1 MDKNEL
7 WNRCLELIEERVGK
21 GAFDLW
27 FRPIKAKQMKED
39 QLILE
44 MPNRFYRE
52 WVEENY
58 SQMINDTVREITGRD
73 FDIRFRVSVKQDT
86 EEKRQYAQFTQKKRA
101 LRQRGVYL
109 NPKYTFDG
117 FVVGPS
123 NAFAHAAA
131 LKVSESPGTVYNPLF
146 IYGGVGLGKTHLISA
161 IGNHILDK
169 MPDLKVIYVQSEQF
183 TNEVVSAIR
192 HDRMTEL
199 KEKYRT
205 VDVLLIDDIQFI
217 ANKTSTQEEFFHTFN
232 SLYEQQ
238 KQIVISSD
246 RPPKEIQDVTDRLK
260 SRFTMG
266 LLADIQ
272 PPSFETKLAIVYKKA
287 ELLNIVVPHD
297 VAEYLAMRVKSN
309 IRDLEGCL
317 IKLAAHS
324 SLSGLP
330 ISLEMARH
338 ALRDMIPEEHR
349 PITVDRILK
358 VVSEFFGVKVQDL
371 RSKKKTKEIVLAR
384 QVAMYLARQLTD
396 LSLGD
401 IGKNIGGKDHATVI
415 YACRQ
420 VEAKKAQDES
430 FERILESMI
439 KKLKE
444 G

>member
-1 MDKNEL
+1 M